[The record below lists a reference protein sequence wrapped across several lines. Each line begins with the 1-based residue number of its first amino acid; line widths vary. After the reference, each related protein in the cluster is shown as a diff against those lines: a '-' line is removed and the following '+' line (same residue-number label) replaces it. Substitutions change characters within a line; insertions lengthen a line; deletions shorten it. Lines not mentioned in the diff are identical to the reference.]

1 MKGLNHDT
9 NYGVSTNLPSVVL
22 VGGKLLIS
30 NRREHG
36 AGNRRIC
43 ISEDCFSFA
52 KKKKRNS
59 ERRKQSMKDIHVFF
73 AGLSSEEKLH
83 GVKYI
88 IESFVG
94 CIRNVTLSSGKSAS
108 DLLPITPLVAT
119 KHENVNEGCDNKCYS
134 RHQNLCFYGSRCIN
148 HYNDISCDCFGLKYE
163 GEHCDIYSKFLIFF
177 IKFAITYKNKIIDK
191 QCFTRKIEE

>member
-1 MKGLNHDT
+1 ME
-9 NYGVSTNLPSVVL
+9 P
-22 VGGKLLIS
+22 
-30 NRREHG
+30 RRT
-36 AGNRRIC
+36 RYRKQKIC
-43 ISEDCFSFA
+43 ISEDCFSV
-52 KKKKRNS
+52 KKKKS
-59 ERRKQSMKDIHVFF
+59 ESNQWINIHIVL

-94 CIRNVTLSSGKSAS
+94 CIRNITLSSGKSAS

-134 RHQNLCFYGSRCIN
+134 RNHNLCFYGSRCIN

-163 GEHCDIYSKFLIFF
+163 GEHCDIYSESFFF
-177 IKFAITYKNKIIDK
+177 IYWILLYKRYTYM
-191 QCFTRKIEE
+191 